1 MMSTVENDPAPTWF
15 NVATAVGDRLV
26 PERADWVLLH
36 IRTKVLDLVR
46 SGRSGPLR
54 EAGLCDP
61 TPGEPLSIVTLR
73 HRDSD
78 LEVALHQ
85 LILAMRPEVGDPYGS
100 GRVTLTGLS
109 RLASQVDPAHLRAIA
124 TDEDNLAH
132 LQRLDLGSAVIVPI
146 IADGVTLGAL
156 NLVHSDRG
164 AVGDDELATAEAL
177 GRRIGA
183 ALDCSRPA
191 TARLPGPR
199 VSTSGRSWRPPV
211 EGNPVAAARAWVRRT
226 LPEVLHRPVRSDLAE
241 DLDLVV
247 SELAGNALRHAGAVA
262 QLKLDLQP
270 GAIRVTVVDD
280 DERTPVVRHPV
291 SDAESGRGILL
302 VSALSSAW
310 STDHDV
316 RHGGKQVW
324 AELAL

>member
-1 MMSTVENDPAPTWF
+1 MCTVDDEPAPTWF
-15 NVATAVGDRLV
+15 NVATAFGDRLV
-26 PERADWVLLH
+26 PARADWVLLH
-36 IRTKVLDLVR
+36 IRTRVLDLVR
-46 SGRSGPLR
+46 SGRPGPLR
-54 EAGLCDP
+54 EAGLSNP

-85 LILAMRPEVGDPYGS
+85 LIVAMRPQTGDPYGS

-109 RLASQVDPAHLRAIA
+109 RLASKVDPAHLRAIA

-132 LQRLDLGSAVIVPI
+132 LQRLHLGSAVIVPVT
-146 IADGVTLGAL
+146 ADGVTLGAL
-156 NLVHSDRG
+156 NLVHSERG
-164 AVGDDELATAEAL
+164 AVGDDELATAEDF

-183 ALDCSRPA
+183 ALDSSRPA
-191 TARLPGPR
+191 TARLPTPP
-199 VSTSGRSWRPPV
+199 VPVSGRSWRPPV
-211 EGNPVAAARAWVRRT
+211 DGNPVSAARAWVRRT
-226 LPEVLHRPVRSDLAE
+226 LPEVLHRPTRPDLAE

-247 SELAGNALRHAGAVA
+247 SELAGNAVRHAGAVA
-262 QLKLDLQP
+262 RLSLELRPDM
-270 GAIRVTVVDD
+270 IRVTVVDD
-280 DERTPVVRHPV
+280 DERTPVVRHPA

-302 VSALSSAW
+302 ISALSSAW
-310 STDHDV
+310 STDHDL